1 LTNCYISDKTF
12 KSSVNVKGLKERSKM
27 SKIPVILTIAG
38 SDSGGGAGIE
48 ADIKT
53 IASLGLH
60 PACAIT
66 SVTAQNTLGVRSAYD
81 IPCNVIIEQVDAV
94 CDDMDITWAKSGML
108 SSSEITS
115 TVAEM
120 VKKHNLKLVVDPV
133 MAAEAGGNLLRKEA
147 VRTLKEKLL
156 PVAEVVTPNINEA
169 NTLAEMQIKSVEE
182 AKLAAKAISKTGVKY
197 VIVTGGH
204 LDASDIIYDSCNDRY
219 FTIKG
224 TFVKGGTHG
233 SGCTYSSSLASYLA
247 KGHSIEEAARMAK
260 EFVVEGI
267 KGSIP
272 VGKGV
277 GPVNQ
282 LAWLLNNVERCA
294 TINNVREGVQT
305 LKETDAFA
313 MLIPEVG
320 CNIAMALQD
329 AQSIADV
336 AAVSG
341 RIVKLKDQAHVV
353 GDIEFGASSHV
364 ARIILSAMKYDP
376 AYRASMNI
384 KYSETILDICR
395 ELGLRISSFSRE
407 DEPSDTHTM
416 DWGTSFAIET
426 FKSVPDIIYD
436 KGGVGKEAMIRIM
449 GLSAADV
456 AETAGKIAAKITKN
470 YQHPLK

>member
-1 LTNCYISDKTF
+1 
-12 KSSVNVKGLKERSKM
+12 M
-27 SKIPVILTIAG
+27 SKIPVILSIAG

-66 SVTAQNTLGVRSAYD
+66 SVTAQNTLGVKSAYD

-94 CDDMDITWAKSGML
+94 CEDMDITWAKSGML

-115 TVAEM
+115 TIADM
-120 VKKHNLKLVVDPV
+120 VKKHKLKLVVDPV
-133 MAAEAGGNLLRKEA
+133 MSAEAGGDLLRKEA
-147 VRTLKEKLL
+147 IRTLRDELL

-169 NTLAEMQIKSVEE
+169 NTLAKMQIKTVED
-182 AKLAAKAISKTGVKY
+182 AKIAAKVISKTGIKY

-219 FTIKG
+219 FTIPG
-224 TFVKGGTHG
+224 TFVEGGTHG

-267 KGSIP
+267 KGSVP

-282 LAWLLNNVERCA
+282 LAWLLNNAERYI
-294 TINNVREGVQT
+294 TINNVRDGVQL
-305 LKETDAFA
+305 LKESNAFA
-313 MLIPEVG
+313 NLIPEVG
-320 CNIAMALQD
+320 CNIAMALPS
-329 AQSIADV
+329 AKSPADV
-336 AAVSG
+336 AAVTG
-341 RIVKLKDQAHVV
+341 RIVKLKNNVHVV

-364 ARIILSAMKYDP
+364 ARIILTAMKYDSSFK
-376 AYRASMNI
+376 ASVNI
-384 KYSETILDICR
+384 KYSEDIVGICR
-395 ELGLRISSFSRE
+395 EMGLSISSFSRE
-407 DEPSDTHTM
+407 NEPSDTHTM

-426 FKSVPDIIYD
+426 FKSIPDIIYD
-436 KGGVGKEAMIRIM
+436 KGGIGKEAMIRIM
-449 GLSAADV
+449 GKNAIDV
-456 AETAGKIAAKITKN
+456 AETARKIAEK
-470 YQHPLK
+470 YQP

>member
-1 LTNCYISDKTF
+1 
-12 KSSVNVKGLKERSKM
+12 M
-27 SKIPVILTIAG
+27 SKIPVILSIAG

-66 SVTAQNTLGVRSAYD
+66 SVTAQNTLGVKSAYD

-94 CDDMDITWAKSGML
+94 CEDMDITWAKSGML

-115 TVAEM
+115 TIADM
-120 VKKHNLKLVVDPV
+120 VKKHKLKLVVDPV
-133 MAAEAGGNLLRKEA
+133 MSAEAGGDLLRKEA
-147 VRTLKEKLL
+147 IRTLRDELL

-169 NTLAEMQIKSVEE
+169 NTLAKMQIKTVED
-182 AKLAAKAISKTGVKY
+182 AKIAAKVISKTGIKY

-219 FTIKG
+219 FTIPG
-224 TFVKGGTHG
+224 TFVEGGTHG

-267 KGSIP
+267 KGSVP

-282 LAWLLNNVERCA
+282 LAWLLNNAERYT
-294 TINNVREGVQT
+294 TINNVRDGVQL
-305 LKETDAFA
+305 LKESNAFA
-313 MLIPEVG
+313 NLIPEVG
-320 CNIAMALQD
+320 CNIAMALPS
-329 AQSIADV
+329 AKSPADV
-336 AAVSG
+336 AAVTG
-341 RIVKLKDQAHVV
+341 RIVKLKNNVHVV

-364 ARIILSAMKYDP
+364 ARIILTAMKYDSSFK
-376 AYRASMNI
+376 ASVNI
-384 KYSETILDICR
+384 KYSEDIVGICR
-395 ELGLRISSFSRE
+395 EMGLSISSFSRE
-407 DEPSDTHTM
+407 NEPSDTHTM

-426 FKSVPDIIYD
+426 FKSIPDIIYD
-436 KGGVGKEAMIRIM
+436 KGGIGKEAMIRIM
-449 GLSAADV
+449 GKNAIDV
-456 AETAGKIAAKITKN
+456 AETARKIAEK
-470 YQHPLK
+470 YQP

>member
-1 LTNCYISDKTF
+1 
-12 KSSVNVKGLKERSKM
+12 M

-38 SDSGGGAGIE
+38 SDSGGGAGVE

-94 CDDMDITWAKSGML
+94 CEDMDITWAKSGML

-120 VKKHNLKLVVDPV
+120 VKKHNLKIVVDPV
-133 MAAEAGGNLLRKEA
+133 MAAEAGGDLLRKEA
-147 VRTLKEKLL
+147 VKTLRDELL

-169 NTLAEMQIKSVEE
+169 NTLAEMQIRTVED
-182 AKLAAKAISKTGVKY
+182 AKLAAKVISKTGVKY

-219 FTIKG
+219 FIIPG

-247 KGHSIEEAARMAK
+247 KGYDIEEAARMAK
-260 EFVVEGI
+260 DFVVEGI
-267 KGSIP
+267 KGSVP

-282 LAWLLNNVERCA
+282 LAWLLNNVERC
-294 TINNVREGVQT
+294 TILNNVRDSVQI
-305 LKETDAFA
+305 LKETNAFA
-313 MLIPEVG
+313 KLIPEVG
-320 CNIAMALQD
+320 CNIAMAVRN
-329 AQSIADV
+329 AQSPADI
-336 AAVSG
+336 AAVTG
-341 RIVKLKDQAHVV
+341 RIVKVKSSAHVV
-353 GDIEFGASSHV
+353 GDVEFNASSHV

-376 AYRASMNI
+376 SYRAAMNI
-384 KYSETILDICR
+384 KYSENILDVCR
-395 ELGLRISSFSRE
+395 ELGLTISSFSRE

-416 DWGTSFAIET
+416 DWGTSFAIEA
-426 FKSVPDIIYD
+426 FGSVPDIIYD

-449 GLSAADV
+449 GQNVVDV
-456 AETAGKIAAKITKN
+456 AKTAGKIAEK
-470 YQHPLK
+470 YQQS

>member
-1 LTNCYISDKTF
+1 MRDL
-12 KSSVNVKGLKERSKM
+12 M
-27 SKIPVILTIAG
+27 SKILVILSIAG

-94 CDDMDITWAKSGML
+94 CEDMDITWAKSGML

-115 TVAEM
+115 TVADM
-120 VKKHNLKLVVDPV
+120 VKKHKLKLVVDPV
-133 MAAEAGGNLLRKEA
+133 MSAEAGGDLLRKEA
-147 VRTLKEKLL
+147 IRTLRDELL
-156 PVAEVVTPNINEA
+156 PVTEVVTPNINEA
-169 NTLAEMQIKSVEE
+169 NTLAEMQIKTVED
-182 AKLAAKAISKTGVKY
+182 AKIAAKVISKTGVKY

-219 FTIKG
+219 FTIPG
-224 TFVKGGTHG
+224 TFVEGGTHG

-247 KGHSIEEAARMAK
+247 KGYSIEEAAKMAK

-267 KGSIP
+267 KGSVP

-282 LAWLLNNVERCA
+282 LAWLLNNAEKCT
-294 TINNVREGVQT
+294 TINNVRDGVQL
-305 LKETDAFA
+305 LKKVDAFA
-313 MLIPEVG
+313 NLIPEVG
-320 CNIAMALQD
+320 CNIAMALPN
-329 AQSIADV
+329 AKSPADV
-336 AAVSG
+336 AAVTG
-341 RIVKLKDQAHVV
+341 RIVKLKSNAHVV

-364 ARIILSAMKYDP
+364 ARIILTAMKYDSSF
-376 AYRASMNI
+376 RASVNI
-384 KYSETILDICR
+384 KYSEAIIGICR
-395 ELGLRISSFSRE
+395 EMGLSISSFSRE

-426 FKSVPDIIYD
+426 FKSLPDIIYD

-449 GLSAADV
+449 GKNAVDV
-456 AETAGKIAAKITKN
+456 AETAIKIAEK
-470 YQHPLK
+470 YQP

>member
-1 LTNCYISDKTF
+1 
-12 KSSVNVKGLKERSKM
+12 M
-27 SKIPVILTIAG
+27 SKIPVILSIAG

-81 IPCNVIIEQVDAV
+81 LPCNVIIEQVDAV
-94 CDDMDITWAKSGML
+94 CEDMDITWAKSGML

-120 VKKHNLKLVVDPV
+120 VKKHNLKIVVDPV
-133 MAAEAGGNLLRKEA
+133 MAAEAGGDLLRKEA
-147 VRTLKEKLL
+147 VQTLRDELL

-169 NTLAEMQIKSVEE
+169 NTLAEMQIETVED
-182 AKLAAKAISKTGVKY
+182 AKLAAKLISKTGVKF

-247 KGHSIEEAARMAK
+247 KGYSIEEAAKMAK
-260 EFVVEGI
+260 DFVVEGI
-267 KGSIP
+267 KGSVP

-282 LAWLLNNVERCA
+282 LAWLLTNVEQCT
-294 TINNVREGVQT
+294 TINNVRKGVQI
-305 LKETDAFA
+305 LKEANSFA
-313 MLIPEVG
+313 KLIPEVG
-320 CNIAMALQD
+320 CNIAMALPG
-329 AQSIADV
+329 AQSPADV
-336 AAVSG
+336 VAVTG
-341 RIVKLKDQAHVV
+341 RIVKLKDSTHVV
-353 GDIEFGASSHV
+353 GDIEFDASSHV
-364 ARIILSAMKYDP
+364 ARIILSAMKFDP
-376 AYRASMNI
+376 AYRAAMNI

-395 ELGLRISSFSRE
+395 DMRLTISSFSRE
-407 DEPSDTHTM
+407 NEPSDTHTM

-449 GLSAADV
+449 GQNAVDV
-456 AETAGKIAAKITKN
+456 AQTARKIAEK
-470 YQHPLK
+470 YQKS

>member
-1 LTNCYISDKTF
+1 MRDQ
-12 KSSVNVKGLKERSKM
+12 M
-27 SKIPVILTIAG
+27 SKIPVILSIAG
-38 SDSGGGAGIE
+38 SDSGGGAGVE

-81 IPCNVIIEQVDAV
+81 IPCNVIIDQIDAV
-94 CDDMDITWAKSGML
+94 CEDMDITWAKSGML

-120 VKKHNLKLVVDPV
+120 VKKYNLRIVVDPV
-133 MAAEAGGNLLRKEA
+133 MAAEAGGDLLRKEA
-147 VRTLKEKLL
+147 VQTLRDELL

-169 NTLAEMQIKSVEE
+169 NTLAEMQIETVED
-182 AKLAAKAISKTGVKY
+182 AKHAAKVISKTGVKY

-224 TFVKGGTHG
+224 IFIKGGTHG
-233 SGCTYSSSLASYLA
+233 SGCTYSSSLASFLA

-277 GPVNQ
+277 GPINQ
-282 LAWLLNNVERCA
+282 LAWLLNNVEQCA
-294 TINNVREGVQT
+294 IINNVRDGVQI
-305 LKETDAFA
+305 LKETNEFA
-313 MLIPEVG
+313 KLIPEVG
-320 CNIAMALQD
+320 CNIAMALPN
-329 AQSIADV
+329 AQSPAEV
-336 AAVSG
+336 AAVTG
-341 RIVKLKDQAHVV
+341 RIVKLKGSAHVV
-353 GDIEFGASSHV
+353 GDIEFDASSHV
-364 ARIILSAMKYDP
+364 ARIILSAMRYDTSC
-376 AYRASMNI
+376 RAAMNI
-384 KYSETILDICR
+384 RYSETILDICR
-395 ELGLRISSFSRE
+395 ELGFTISSFSRNE
-407 DEPSDTHTM
+407 EPTDTHTM
-416 DWGTSFAIET
+416 DWGTSFAIEA

-449 GLSAADV
+449 GRNAVNV
-456 AETAGKIAAKITKN
+456 AKTAGKIAEK
-470 YQHPLK
+470 YRHL

>member
-1 LTNCYISDKTF
+1 
-12 KSSVNVKGLKERSKM
+12 M

-38 SDSGGGAGIE
+38 SDSGGGAGVE

-66 SVTAQNTLGVRSAYD
+66 SVTAQNTLGVRSAHD

-94 CDDMDITWAKSGML
+94 CEDMDITWAKSGML

-120 VKKHNLKLVVDPV
+120 VKKHNLKIVVDPV
-133 MAAEAGGNLLRKEA
+133 MAAEAGGDLLRKEA
-147 VRTLKEKLL
+147 VKTLRDELL

-169 NTLAEMQIKSVEE
+169 NTLAEMQIRTVED
-182 AKLAAKAISKTGVKY
+182 AKLAAKVISETGVKY

-219 FTIKG
+219 FIIPG

-233 SGCTYSSSLASYLA
+233 SGCTYSSSLASFLA
-247 KGHSIEEAARMAK
+247 KGHNIDEAARMAK

-267 KGSIP
+267 KGSVP

-282 LAWLLNNVERCA
+282 LAWLLNNVERC
-294 TINNVREGVQT
+294 TILNNVRDSVQI
-305 LKETDAFA
+305 LKETNAFA
-313 MLIPEVG
+313 KLIPEVG
-320 CNIAMALQD
+320 CNIAMAVRN
-329 AQSIADV
+329 AQSPADI
-336 AAVSG
+336 AAVTG
-341 RIVKLKDQAHVV
+341 RIVKVKSSAHVV
-353 GDIEFGASSHV
+353 GDVEFNASSHV

-376 AYRASMNI
+376 SYRAAMNI
-384 KYSETILDICR
+384 KYSENTLDVCR
-395 ELGLRISSFSRE
+395 ELGLTISSFSRE

-416 DWGTSFAIET
+416 DWGTSFAIEA
-426 FKSVPDIIYD
+426 FGSVPDIIYD

-449 GLSAADV
+449 GQNVVDV
-456 AETAGKIAAKITKN
+456 AKTAGKIAEK
-470 YQHPLK
+470 YQQS

>member
-1 LTNCYISDKTF
+1 
-12 KSSVNVKGLKERSKM
+12 M
-27 SKIPVILTIAG
+27 SKIPVILSIAG

-94 CDDMDITWAKSGML
+94 CEDMDITWAKSGML

-115 TVAEM
+115 TIADM
-120 VKKHNLKLVVDPV
+120 VKKHKLKLVVDPV
-133 MAAEAGGNLLRKEA
+133 MSAEAGGDLLRKEA
-147 VRTLKEKLL
+147 IRTLRDELL

-169 NTLAEMQIKSVEE
+169 NTLAKMQIKTVED
-182 AKLAAKAISKTGVKY
+182 AKIAAKVISKTGIKY

-219 FTIKG
+219 FTIPG
-224 TFVKGGTHG
+224 TFVEGGTHG

-267 KGSIP
+267 KGSVP

-282 LAWLLNNVERCA
+282 LAWLLNNAERYI
-294 TINNVREGVQT
+294 TINNVRDGVQL
-305 LKETDAFA
+305 LKESNAFA
-313 MLIPEVG
+313 NLIPEVG
-320 CNIAMALQD
+320 CNIAMALPS
-329 AQSIADV
+329 AKSPADV
-336 AAVSG
+336 AAVTG
-341 RIVKLKDQAHVV
+341 RIVKLKNNAHVV

-364 ARIILSAMKYDP
+364 ARIILTAMKYDSSFK
-376 AYRASMNI
+376 ASVNI
-384 KYSETILDICR
+384 KYSEAIVGICR
-395 ELGLRISSFSRE
+395 EMGLSISSFSRE
-407 DEPSDTHTM
+407 NEPSDTHTM

-426 FKSVPDIIYD
+426 FKSIPDIIYD
-436 KGGVGKEAMIRIM
+436 KGGIGKEAMIRIM
-449 GLSAADV
+449 GKNAIDV
-456 AETAGKIAAKITKN
+456 AETARKIAEK
-470 YQHPLK
+470 YQP

>member
-1 LTNCYISDKTF
+1 
-12 KSSVNVKGLKERSKM
+12 M
-27 SKIPVILTIAG
+27 SKIPVILSIAG

-66 SVTAQNTLGVRSAYD
+66 SVTAQNTLGVKSAYD

-94 CDDMDITWAKSGML
+94 CEDMDITWAKSGML

-115 TVAEM
+115 TIADM
-120 VKKHNLKLVVDPV
+120 VKKHKLKLVVDPV
-133 MAAEAGGNLLRKEA
+133 MSAEAGGDLLRKEA
-147 VRTLKEKLL
+147 IRTLRDELL

-169 NTLAEMQIKSVEE
+169 NTLAKMQIKTVED
-182 AKLAAKAISKTGVKY
+182 AKIAAKVISKTGIKY

-219 FTIKG
+219 FTIPG
-224 TFVKGGTHG
+224 TFVEGGTHG

-267 KGSIP
+267 KGSVP

-282 LAWLLNNVERCA
+282 LAWLLNNAERYI
-294 TINNVREGVQT
+294 TINNVRDGVQL
-305 LKETDAFA
+305 LKESNAFA
-313 MLIPEVG
+313 NLIPEVG
-320 CNIAMALQD
+320 CNIAMALPS
-329 AQSIADV
+329 AKSPADV
-336 AAVSG
+336 AAVTG
-341 RIVKLKDQAHVV
+341 RIVKLKNNAHVV

-364 ARIILSAMKYDP
+364 ARIILTAMKYDSSFK
-376 AYRASMNI
+376 ASVNI
-384 KYSETILDICR
+384 KYSEAIVGICR
-395 ELGLRISSFSRE
+395 EMGLSISSFSRE
-407 DEPSDTHTM
+407 NEPSDTHTM

-426 FKSVPDIIYD
+426 FKSIPDIIYD
-436 KGGVGKEAMIRIM
+436 KGGIGKEAMIRIM
-449 GLSAADV
+449 GKNAIDV
-456 AETAGKIAAKITKN
+456 AETARKIAEK
-470 YQHPLK
+470 YQP